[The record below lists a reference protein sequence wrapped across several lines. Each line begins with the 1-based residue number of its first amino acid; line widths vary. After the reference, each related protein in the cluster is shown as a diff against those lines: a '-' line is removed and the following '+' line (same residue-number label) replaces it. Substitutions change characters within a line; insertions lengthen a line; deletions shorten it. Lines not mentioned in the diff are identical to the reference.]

1 MTAFYNF
8 NSNNAVAQTCSY
20 SLSNSGLFNKN
31 KKKKK

>member
-8 NSNNAVAQTCSY
+8 NNNAVAQTCSY